1 MKKVNEKITLEEA
14 FEELDELV
22 KIMENSEIPLEQAFG
37 HYKKGMELLQICNQK
52 IDLVEKNVL
61 VIDEKGNLNE
71 F

>member
-22 KIMENSEIPLEQAFG
+22 KIMENSEIPLEQAFD

>member
-1 MKKVNEKITLEEA
+1 MKKVSEKITLEEA

-22 KIMENSEIPLEQAFG
+22 KIMENSEIPLEQAFD

>member
-1 MKKVNEKITLEEA
+1 MKKLNEKITLEEA

-22 KIMENSEIPLEQAFG
+22 KIMENSEIPLEQAFD